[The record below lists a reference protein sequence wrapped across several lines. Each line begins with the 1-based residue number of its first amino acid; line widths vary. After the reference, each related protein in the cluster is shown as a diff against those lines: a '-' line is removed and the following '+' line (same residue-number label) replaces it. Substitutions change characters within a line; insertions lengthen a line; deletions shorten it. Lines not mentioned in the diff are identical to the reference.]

1 MKAVLARVEEVE
13 SVRQKLLSGDA
24 LDKTRKLVRK
34 GSFVEIPVKFDVEGF
49 TLIEQEAPKLYIPK
63 KTLGDIL
70 DIPDNEKKLLP
81 SGWQVLG
88 DIVIVTLRVELEH
101 RKNEIGEALLSLYP
115 GCRTVLLD
123 RGITGRMRQPVREI
137 IAGQNTETI
146 HRENGCLFKLDAMR
160 IMYSQGNLA
169 EKKRMSTLGK
179 GEVVVDM
186 FAGIGYF
193 SIPMAVHSKP
203 KKIFAVEINPVAF
216 GYLKENTRLNKVGDI
231 IEPVAGD
238 CSIAAP
244 CGIADRVIM
253 GYLDAHPYLKQGI
266 CALVPGGT
274 IHYHEAVPE
283 AVESRPVKRI
293 MEASEKQGRKA
304 EIIGVRRIKK
314 YSPGVWHVVVD
325 AKINSLKLPGTSMQ
339 SLTGVSSILKK
350 TTKISL

>member
-1 MKAVLARVEEVE
+1 MKAVLARVEETE
-13 SVRQKLLSGDA
+13 NVRQKLLLERA

-34 GSFVEIPVKFDVEGF
+34 ESSVEIPIKFDVKGF
-49 TLIEQEAPKLYIPK
+49 TVVEQEAPRLYIPK

-70 DIPDNEKKLLP
+70 DIPSSEKKNLP

-88 DIVIVTLRVELEH
+88 DIVIVTLRAELEH
-101 RKNEIGEALLSLYP
+101 RKAEIGEALLSLYP

-137 IAGQNTETI
+137 IAGENTETI

-169 EKKRMSTLGK
+169 EKKRMSRLGK

-203 KKIFAVEINPVAF
+203 GKIFAIEINPEAF
-216 GYLKENTRLNKVGDI
+216 VYLKENIILNKVGGI

-238 CSIAAP
+238 CSIVTP
-244 CGIADRVIM
+244 RGIADRVIM
-253 GYLDAHPYLKQGI
+253 GYLDAHLYIEQGI
-266 CALVPGGT
+266 RALMPGGI

-283 AVESRPVKRI
+283 AVESRPVERI
-293 MEASEKQGRKA
+293 IEASGKLGRSV
-304 EIIGVRRIKK
+304 EVIGVRRIKK

-325 AKINSLKLPGTSMQ
+325 AK
-339 SLTGVSSILKK
+339 VC
-350 TTKISL
+350 